1 MAGKLPPRSV
11 IEAAVKAMQLYL
23 GIACDPRA
31 RLRDE
36 QKLRARVARK
46 VATIV
51 KSTGN
56 TDDNVWN
63 QLENEARR
71 RGKICPLPGKDI

>member
-1 MAGKLPPRSV
+1 MAGKLPPRAV

-31 RLRDE
+31 RLSDE
-36 QKLRARVARK
+36 RKLRSRVDRK
-46 VATIV
+46 VDVIV

-56 TDDNVWN
+56 TSDNVWG